1 MLTRKEHIAKIIR
14 IITIP
19 SLLVTVLLIILYFT
33 RFDIFKNNA
42 NFFITVIFLGI
53 IPTLGYPLQYALP
66 RFKDKGRAGQRTL
79 AFIMNIIGY
88 TTALLYGFMQNVSHN
103 LLLIY
108 MAYFISIVILTIF
121 NKLFHIR
128 ASGHSCSITGPLIL
142 LIYFVGPWCILPS
155 LLIYAA
161 VVWSSIELRRHTVK
175 DLIMGSLACIVAF
188 GLSLILLS
196 LRI

>member
-1 MLTRKEHIAKIIR
+1 
-14 IITIP
+14 
-19 SLLVTVLLIILYFT
+19 
-33 RFDIFKNNA
+33 
-42 NFFITVIFLGI
+42 
-53 IPTLGYPLQYALP
+53 
-66 RFKDKGRAGQRTL
+66 
-79 AFIMNIIGY
+79 
-88 TTALLYGFMQNVSHN
+88 
-103 LLLIY
+103 

-142 LIYFVGPWCILPS
+142 LIYFVGTWCIFPS

-161 VVWSSIELRRHTVK
+161 VLWSSIELKRHTVK

-188 GLSLILLS
+188 ELSLVLLS